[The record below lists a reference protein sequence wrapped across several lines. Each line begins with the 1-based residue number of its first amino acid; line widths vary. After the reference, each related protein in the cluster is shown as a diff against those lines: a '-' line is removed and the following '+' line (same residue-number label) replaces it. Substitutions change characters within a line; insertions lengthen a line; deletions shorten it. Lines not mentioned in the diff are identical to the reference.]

1 MNTLIGLTV
10 VTMLIGVGIV
20 AYLLPTLVA
29 VLRHTPDLAAV
40 IVINILLGWC
50 VLGWVLAMVLAV
62 RRAAPS
68 IQVIGQVN
76 GNAPIRRLA
85 AHYLRV
91 GPRSTGAHSARNV
104 RHET

>member
-1 MNTLIGLTV
+1 MDTLIGLTV
-10 VTMLIGVGIV
+10 VTMLVVAGVA

-29 VLRHTPDLAAV
+29 VLRHAPDLAAV

-50 VLGWVLAMVLAV
+50 VLGWVLAMVLAM

-76 GNAPIRRLA
+76 GNVPVWPVETKRGEPCPAQRL
-85 AHYLRV
+85 LQ
-91 GPRSTGAHSARNV
+91 SRNG
-104 RHET
+104 